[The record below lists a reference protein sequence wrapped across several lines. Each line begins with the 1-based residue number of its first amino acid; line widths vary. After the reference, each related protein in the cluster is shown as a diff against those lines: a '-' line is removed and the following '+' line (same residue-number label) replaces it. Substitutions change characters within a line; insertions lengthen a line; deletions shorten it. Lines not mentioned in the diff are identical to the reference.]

1 MLQGLQVLWAQ
12 PLRAAERPGQSG
24 EGWTHRLPVCSL
36 GDCGWEKGA
45 GEGQWSGGR

>member
-12 PLRAAERPGQSG
+12 PLRAAERPGQLG
-24 EGWTHRLPVCSL
+24 KGWTHRLPVCSL